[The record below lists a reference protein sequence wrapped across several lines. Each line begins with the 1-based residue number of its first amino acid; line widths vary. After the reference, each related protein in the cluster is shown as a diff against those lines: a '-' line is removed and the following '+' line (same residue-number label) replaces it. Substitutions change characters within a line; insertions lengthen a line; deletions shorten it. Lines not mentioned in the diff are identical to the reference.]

1 MEVAVTAKVSNIQ
14 TGYSCCQC
22 GGNFD
27 SENDFFRSAS
37 VLYGGRGRTIIC
49 KECMGDVLNFFIDKY
64 GNVRKAF
71 RRVCMAYDMYYSD
84 SLFDKCVADGE
95 FSLGNYMKKMNLG
108 NFKKKTFDDSLNEGF
123 EFDGKPEAE
132 VEAEI
137 RSKLEGEIRE
147 EIKSEFEQKYRNAQP
162 ATEPEPEEDIDP
174 KDIERWGPGLSLE
187 DYNNLNSHY
196 NLLKKANPN
205 CDSNQEIFMNELC
218 LTKMLQL
225 RAVREGAPDVFS
237 KMSEQYRKS
246 FEKAGLKTVR
256 DASADDSF
264 DIGSYIEMIE
274 KYTPAEYYK
283 NKNSL
288 YVDFDKI
295 GEYIQRFMLRPL
307 RNLQHGT
314 TDRDYEFYVKDEDSE
329 DGSEE

>member
-1 MEVAVTAKVSNIQ
+1 MEVAVTAKMSDVKS
-14 TGYSCCQC
+14 GYNCCQC
-22 GGNFD
+22 GETYD
-27 SENDFFRSAS
+27 SEKDFFKSAS
-37 VLYGGRGRTIIC
+37 ILYGGRGKTIIC
-49 KECMGDVLNFFIDKY
+49 KECMVNIFDAFTKRYGD
-64 GNVRKAF
+64 VRKAF
-71 RRVCMAYDMYYSD
+71 KRLCMAYDIYYSD
-84 SLFDKCVADGE
+84 SLFDKCMLDGN
-95 FSLGNYMKKMNLG
+95 FSIAKYMSKMNMI
-108 NFKKKTFDDSLNEGF
+108 NFKNRTFEDSLNEGF
-123 EFDGKPEAE
+123 EFDGKPASE

-137 RSKLEGEIRE
+137 RSKIEREIRE

-295 GEYIQRFMLRPL
+295 GEYIQRFMFRPL

-314 TDRDYEFYVKDEDSE
+314 KERDYEFYVKDEDVE